1 MAVLLYEDAFEPP
14 LEKVAVS
21 FVPFVKKLGVDTVQL
36 PHAKGEVA
44 IGCFDQKMIVVGH
57 EAVGVTQPI
66 ITFID
71 VLKNVE
77 EVLAILVV
85 LEDRLLLIAARRNV
99 IYGSRVFYAK
109 WTGHGESVAWLF
121 QNVNTK
127 DLTL

>member
-1 MAVLLYEDAFEPP
+1 MPSYFKEMAVLLDEDAFEPP

-21 FVPFVKKLGVDTVQL
+21 FVPFVEKLGIDTVQL

-44 IGCFDQKMIVVGH
+44 IGCFDQKMI
-57 EAVGVTQPI
+57 
-66 ITFID
+66 
-71 VLKNVE
+71 
-77 EVLAILVV
+77 
-85 LEDRLLLIAARRNV
+85 
-99 IYGSRVFYAK
+99 YGTGVFYAK